1 MAISLSVATA
11 VAAGVA
17 AVAAVT
23 GGALGIVGSVQ
34 QHNQAKNN
42 AKMQEQQMNYNK
54 RMEER
59 EAAAI
64 EAETAENARRQ
75 RIQAEQLKAKQIALL
90 GKSGAAMTSGSP
102 LAILGQTAADEEM
115 KIQDTH
121 FAGYRQA
128 YQHREQAKM
137 YGYQAGVAR
146 AQAPSG
152 SNLALNIAGQVT
164 NTVGNVAQI
173 GGNSAVN
180 KTSLAKSGMAGK
192 SLFG

>member
-1 MAISLSVATA
+1 MAISLGVATA

-23 GGALGIVGSVQ
+23 GGTLGIVGAVQ
-34 QHNQAKNN
+34 NHKQSKEN
-42 AKMQEQQMNYNK
+42 ARMQELQMNYNK
-54 RMEER
+54 RLEER

-75 RIQAEQLKAKQIALL
+75 RIQAEQFKAQQMALL

-102 LAILGQTAADEEM
+102 LAILGQSAADEEM
-115 KIQDTH
+115 QIQDTH

-128 YQHREQAKM
+128 DQHREQAKM

-152 SNLALNIAGQVT
+152 ASLALNIAGQVT
-164 NTVGNVAQI
+164 NTVGSLAQI
-173 GGNSAVN
+173 GGNYAVN
-180 KTSLAKSGMAGK
+180 KVSLAKPGMAGK
-192 SLFG
+192 PLFG